1 MSSVLGRRL
10 LQSLVTLLVSVLLV
24 FFMFS
29 VIPGSFADAIGGEK
43 RAVSA
48 EVKEKLRTELH
59 LDEPLPERFV
69 HYLSDLSQG
78 DLGKSFAM
86 RRPVLDILLERLVAS
101 MRLAVA
107 AIGFAVV
114 VGVPMGFLAAAR
126 KGTWVD
132 AAVMMLAISGLSI
145 PGFWFGLLAMY
156 LFALELR
163 WLPTI
168 GYGHGDLSHLVLPA
182 MTLGIAPLAL
192 IARTTRAAVLQ
203 VLGEDYIR
211 TARSKGASERRVVLR
226 HMARNAFVLILTTI
240 GLQFGSMLGGSVIVE
255 NLFSWPGIGALLTQA
270 VAQRDIP
277 LVQGC
282 VLLIIVFFLVI
293 NTLVDLAYIAI
304 DPRIRYS

>member
-10 LQSLVTLLVSVLLV
+10 MQSLVTLLVSVLLV
-24 FFMFS
+24 FVMFS
-29 VIPGSFADAIGGEK
+29 VIPGSFANAIGGEK
-43 RAVSA
+43 RAISA
-48 EVKEKLRTELH
+48 EVKEKLRAELH
-59 LDEPLPERFV
+59 LDEPVPARFA
-69 HYLSDLSQG
+69 HYVSGLVRG
-78 DLGKSFAM
+78 DLGNSFAM
-86 RRPVLDILLERLVAS
+86 RRPVTQILAERLVAS
-101 MRLAVA
+101 LRLAVA

-114 VGVPMGFLAAAR
+114 IGVPLGFLAASR
-126 KGTWVD
+126 KGTWTD
-132 AAVMMLAISGLSI
+132 ASVMMLAISGLSI

-168 GYGHGDLSHLVLPA
+168 GYGHGDLRHLVLPA

-203 VLGEDYIR
+203 VMSEDYIR
-211 TARSKGASERRVVLR
+211 TARSKGASESRVAFR

-255 NLFSWPGIGALLTQA
+255 NLFSWPGIGALLTQS

-282 VLLIIVFFLVI
+282 VLLIIGFFLVI

>member
-107 AIGFAVV
+107 AIGIAVV

>member
-10 LQSLVTLLVSVLLV
+10 LQSLVTLIVSVFLV
-24 FFMFS
+24 FVMFS
-29 VIPGSFADAIGGEK
+29 VIPGTFANAIGGEK
-43 RAVSA
+43 RAISA
-48 EVKEKLRTELH
+48 EVKEKLRAELH
-59 LDEPLPERFV
+59 LDEPAPLRFV
-69 HYLSDLSQG
+69 HYVGGLVRG
-78 DLGKSFAM
+78 DLGNSFAM
-86 RRPVLDILLERLVAS
+86 RRPVSGILAERLVAS
-101 MRLAVA
+101 VRLACA

-114 VGVPMGFLAAAR
+114 FGVPMGFLAAAR
-126 KGTWVD
+126 KGTWID
-132 AAVMMLAISGLSI
+132 ATVMLLAISGLSL

-156 LFALELR
+156 LFALELH

-168 GYGHGDLSHLVLPA
+168 GYGHGDLAHLVLPA

-203 VLGEDYIR
+203 VMSEDYIR
-211 TARSKGASERRVVLR
+211 TARSKGASEPRVALR

-255 NLFSWPGIGALLTQA
+255 NLFSWPGIGALLTQS

-282 VLLIIVFFLVI
+282 VLLIIFFFLVI

>member
-107 AIGFAVV
+107 AIGFAVA

-211 TARSKGASERRVVLR
+211 TARSKGASDRRVVLR